1 MHIQWKYKDL
11 NPWKSTEKGSPY
23 YKNGNR
29 NIGHFSHNQEQMK
42 EESKSL
48 QFMLLCRKYKRLR
61 WPTDGDIN
69 VV

>member
-48 QFMLLCRKYKRLR
+48 
-61 WPTDGDIN
+61 
-69 VV
+69 